1 MGLHPKIFK
10 FLVSS
15 PHRAMRAWSFSGVM
29 SLGMGDPQNGVLEK
43 AIQAHL
49 NKTKQ
54 NKDGLDTEL

>member
-1 MGLHPKIFK
+1 
-10 FLVSS
+10 
-15 PHRAMRAWSFSGVM
+15 MRAWSFSGVM